1 MSARD
6 QILGGVR
13 KSLGRIAPLSEE
25 AAAPLKARL
34 AGHKANLI
42 PERTK
47 GLDADGLVGL
57 FSQLMQNCDAT
68 VDRVA
73 NNEAVPQA
81 VTSYLARYNLPAEAV
96 MSPDPVLDSIPWSS
110 QPLLRL
116 RRDRAQGTDAVSIT
130 PAFAA
135 IAESGTLVMTSGA
148 ERPTTLNLLPSTH
161 IVVLRKDQVV
171 AASEQAWAKLRETA
185 EARGEAMPRSVNFI
199 SGPSRTGDIE
209 SVLQIGSHGPMRLHI
224 VVVDN

>member
-6 QILGGVR
+6 QILGGIR
-13 KSLGRIAPLSEE
+13 KSLGRSAPLTED

-42 PERTK
+42 PARAQ

-57 FSQLMQNCDAT
+57 FTRLMESADAT
-68 VDRVA
+68 VERVA
-73 NNEAVPQA
+73 DNDAVPSA
-81 VTSYLARYNLPAEAV
+81 VTGYLARHNLPAEAV
-96 MSPDPVLDSIPWSS
+96 MSPDASLDAIPWSS
-110 QPLLRL
+110 QPLLRI
-116 RRDRAQGTDAVSIT
+116 RRDRAQPTDPTSIT

-135 IAESGTLVMTSGA
+135 IAETGTLVLTSDA
-148 ERPTTLNLLPSTH
+148 DRPTTLNLLPGTH
-161 IVVLRKDQVV
+161 IVVLRKNQMV
-171 AASEQAWAKLRETA
+171 AASEEAWARLRDTQA
-185 EARGEAMPRSVNFI
+185 KKGEAMPRSVNFI

-224 VVVDN
+224 IVVDN